1 MSQGPLTPTKILFLD
16 HTLLKRMNFF
26 LIISL
31 TIMVCVFALRIN
43 FSITY
48 MKNYT
53 EIMNAD
59 SSVSDL
65 MQLCEVTYDYAILM
79 RESIEG
85 ERGVDGEEIDTGY
98 LSRVVMDI
106 LEMLEGLTQRDGL
119 AQGRTTTKSVLE
131 SVSYL

>member
-1 MSQGPLTPTKILFLD
+1 
-16 HTLLKRMNFF
+16 
-26 LIISL
+26 
-31 TIMVCVFALRIN
+31 
-43 FSITY
+43 